1 MLCRALASTNP
12 GSGGLCPLGEL
23 DVPVGQLI
31 GDVAERAAT
40 AEPIKLLVLTVS
52 GARRRVR

>member
-31 GDVAERAAT
+31 GDVARAGGDSRADQ
-40 AEPIKLLVLTVS
+40 ASRSDCI
-52 GARRRVR
+52 RRP